1 MCKPSAS
8 VQVAF
13 GPGVMPSTSLKV
25 YGAAKEENVGNRS
38 ASVPKSSDNGETLL
52 SLPSAANEDG
62 NDACSADPME
72 TSAQI
77 VKKEYR
83 ERWVR
88 KGCHEDPP
96 LPSLPSLSVSLSH
109 PLGV

>member
-13 GPGVMPSTSLKV
+13 GPGVMASTSLKV
-25 YGAAKEENVGNRS
+25 YGAAKEESVGNRS

-88 KGCHEDPP
+88 NGCHEDSPH
-96 LPSLPSLSVSLSH
+96 LPSLLSLSLSH
-109 PLGV
+109 IH

>member
-88 KGCHEDPP
+88 NGCHEDPP
-96 LPSLPSLSVSLSH
+96 LPSLPSLSVSLLH